1 MKKKYYTMGLLPI
14 FLLFMASGC
23 QSENNSERKPVVI
36 PVKVEKTE
44 VKLISIPVHCSGR
57 LMPKT
62 QIKLSF
68 KTGGIIENISADE
81 GDSVKKGQIL
91 AGLNLAEIKA
101 GHNNAR
107 NIFLKTK
114 RDLERIHNLYR
125 DRAATLEQFQ
135 NATTA
140 HEVAKSNLEIARFN
154 LDHSVIKAPFKG
166 KILKRMAEVNE
177 IIGAGYPVFVF
188 GSTENQWVVKAGV
201 SARDAVHLELKD
213 PARVRFDSYPA
224 EIFQAA
230 VTEISQAVDPASGT
244 VEVELEIRDRGFRL
258 MAGFVA
264 LADILPQKK
273 ERCLMLPIDALVE
286 SEGRT
291 AFVFTPLKD
300 RAWKIKIRIMHLF
313 PDRAAVKPKPE
324 NPDRVITDGANYL
337 TDGMAIKIVK

>member
-1 MKKKYYTMGLLPI
+1 MKKAYFTLGLVPVILS
-14 FLLFMASGC
+14 FMVTGC
-23 QSENNSERKPVVI
+23 QSENNIEREQLVI

-68 KTGGIIENISADE
+68 KTGGIIEKISADE
-81 GDSVKKGQIL
+81 GDSVEKGQVL

-107 NIFLKTK
+107 NAFLKTK
-114 RDLERIHNLYR
+114 RDLERVHNLYR

-140 HEVAKSNLEIARFN
+140 HEVARSNLEIARFN
-154 LDHSVIKAPFKG
+154 LDHSVIRAPFKG
-166 KILKRMAEVNE
+166 KILKRMAEINE

-201 SARDAVHLELKD
+201 SARDAVRLELKD
-213 PARVRFDSYPA
+213 PAQVKFDSYPA
-224 EIFQAA
+224 QIFQAA

-244 VEVELEIRDRGFRL
+244 VEVELEIRDKGFRL

-264 LADILPQKK
+264 LADILPEKK
-273 ERCLMLPIDALVE
+273 DRCLMLPMNALVE
-286 SEGRT
+286 SEGLT
-291 AFVFTPLKD
+291 AFVFSPLKD
-300 RAWKIKIRIMHLF
+300 RARKIKIRIMHLF
-313 PDRAAVKPKPE
+313 PDRVAVTPEPE
-324 NPDRVITDGANYL
+324 NPDRVITEGANYL
-337 TDGMAIKIVK
+337 TDGVAIKIVK